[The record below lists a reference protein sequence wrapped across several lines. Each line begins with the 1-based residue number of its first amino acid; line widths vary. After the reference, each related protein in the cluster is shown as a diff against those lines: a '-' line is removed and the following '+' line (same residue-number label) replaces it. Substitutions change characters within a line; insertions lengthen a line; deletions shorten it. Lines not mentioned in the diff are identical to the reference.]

1 MLMETMGSASPP
13 PGSFLAGYLTRLLPY
28 TVLSAGLFAIGVLAG
43 MIAIL
48 WLPGAAAG
56 VERSIAE
63 FVQLGHGLGPAG
75 LFAFIVI
82 NNVVKAAVMMCSGIV
97 FGLIPIF
104 FLVSNGMVLSV
115 VAVLIS
121 DEAGALVAVAGLLPH
136 GIIEI
141 SAVLLAAA
149 AGLRLGAVAVER
161 LRRPGVELKM
171 ELAKAWRFFVT
182 LVLPALIVAAVIET
196 LATPFLLMMV
206 RG

>member
-1 MLMETMGSASPP
+1 
-13 PGSFLAGYLTRLLPY
+13 
-28 TVLSAGLFAIGVLAG
+28 
-43 MIAIL
+43 MIAIV
-48 WLPGAAAG
+48 WLPEAAAG

-63 FVQLGHGLGPAG
+63 FVQFGHGLGPAG

-82 NNVVKAAVMMCSGIV
+82 NNVVKAAVMMFAGIV

-115 VAVLIS
+115 VAALIS
-121 DEAGALVAVAGLLPH
+121 NKAGALVAVAGLLPH

-141 SAVLLAAA
+141 AAVLLAAA

-161 LRRPGVELKM
+161 LRRRGVELKM

-182 LVLPALIVAAVIET
+182 LVLPALVVAAVIET
-196 LATPFLLMMV
+196 LATPLLLMMA

>member
-1 MLMETMGSASPP
+1 METSALSPR
-13 PGSFLAGYLTRLLPY
+13 GSFLRGYLSKLLPY
-28 TVLSAGLFAIGVLAG
+28 AVLSASLFAVGILAG
-43 MIAIL
+43 MIAIV
-48 WLPGAAAG
+48 WLPEAAAG

-63 FVQLGHGLGPAG
+63 FVQFGHGLGPAG

-82 NNVVKAAVMMCSGIV
+82 NNVVKAAVMMFSGIV

-115 VAVLIS
+115 AAALIS
-121 DEAGALVAVAGLLPH
+121 NEAGVLVAVAGLLPH

-161 LRRPGVELKM
+161 LQRRAVELKM

-182 LVLPALIVAAVIET
+182 LVLPTLILAGVVEA

>member
-1 MLMETMGSASPP
+1 METSTSPP
-13 PGSFLAGYLTRLLPY
+13 HGSFLSGYLSRLLPY
-28 TVLSAGLFAIGVLAG
+28 TVLSVGLFTIGILTGIVAIV
-43 MIAIL
+43 
-48 WLPGAAAG
+48 WVPQTAAG
-56 VERSIAE
+56 VERAIAE
-63 FVQLGHGLGPAG
+63 FVQMGQGLGPAG

-82 NNVVKAAVMMCSGIV
+82 NNIVKAAVMMFSGIV

-115 VAVLIS
+115 VAALIS
-121 DEAGALVAVAGLLPH
+121 NEAGALVAVAGLLPH

-161 LRRPGVELKM
+161 LRRADVELKR
-171 ELAKAWRFFVT
+171 ELIKAWRFFVI
-182 LVLPALIVAAVIET
+182 LVMPALIVAAVIEA
-196 LATPFLLMMV
+196 LATPFLLMMA

>member
-1 MLMETMGSASPP
+1 MEAMTSASLTRR
-13 PGSFLAGYLTRLLPY
+13 SFVTGYLSELLPY
-28 TVLSAGLFAIGVLAG
+28 TVLSTGLFAVGVLAG
-43 MIAIL
+43 MIAIV
-48 WLPGAAAG
+48 WLPDAAAG

-63 FVQLGHGLGPAG
+63 FAQLGHGLGPAG
-75 LFAFIVI
+75 LFAFVVI
-82 NNVVKAAVMMCSGIV
+82 NNVVKAAMMMYLGVV

-115 VAVLIS
+115 AVALIS
-121 DEAGALVAVAGLLPH
+121 DEAGALVAVAGLMPH

-141 SAVLLAAA
+141 SAVLMAAA

-161 LRRPGVELKM
+161 MRRPEVKLKT

-182 LVLPALIVAAVIET
+182 LVLPALVIAGVIEA
-196 LATPFLLMMV
+196 LATPFLLIMA